1 MDTASMFMNATKVYM
16 IKSFLT
22 SLANTTMF
30 TTYALYYIVTLGFNP
45 FELLVIGTVLELSV
59 LVLEGITGVVADTYS
74 RRRSVILG
82 MFFLGIGF
90 AMQGIVPA
98 LDTWIPMISV
108 FGLVLF
114 SQVVSG
120 LGYTFISGADTAW
133 IVDEVGE
140 EKIGTIFMKA
150 KRYSLFGNLLG
161 IVLSV
166 ALATLAPNLPYL
178 IGGLMYLGL
187 GVFLFLFM
195 KETGFIPREREQGA
209 SHVKEMI
216 QTWTSGAKVIRS
228 QPILMLILFVTLFT
242 GAASEGY
249 DRLWEAHLIAEIG
262 FPEFAAISMPVWF
275 GIIAALASL
284 LGLIVVGVVEKRL
297 DVNNER
303 VVLVGMFTLTGLKIA
318 AMIAFAFSP
327 SFSWALVALLLIG
340 VIQSLSS
347 PLYDTW
353 LNVNI
358 ESNVRATVLSMMGQS
373 NALGQTAG
381 GPAVGWIGTRFS
393 IRASLVAAAILLA
406 PILIVFGRALR
417 RR

>member
-1 MDTASMFMNATKVYM
+1 MFMNATKVYTT
-16 IKSFLT
+16 KSFFT

-45 FELLVIGTVLELSV
+45 FELLLIGTVLELSV
-59 LVLEGITGVVADTYS
+59 LVFEGITGVVADTYS
-74 RRRSVILG
+74 RRRSVIIG
-82 MFFLGIGF
+82 MFLLGIGF

-98 LDTWIPMISV
+98 LDAWVPLISV

-114 SQVVSG
+114 SQVISG

-150 KRYSLFGNLLG
+150 KRYSLIGNLLG
-161 IVLSV
+161 IALSV
-166 ALATLAPNLPYL
+166 VLATLAPNLPYL

-187 GVFLFLFM
+187 GVFLIFFM
-195 KETGFIPREREQGA
+195 KETGFVPREREQGA

-216 QTWTSGAKVIRS
+216 QTWTSGVKVIRS
-228 QPILMLILFVTLFT
+228 QPILMLILFMTLFT

-262 FPEFAAISMPVWF
+262 FPELAAISMPMWF

-318 AMIAFAFSP
+318 AMIGFAFSP

-353 LNVNI
+353 LNLNI
-358 ESNVRATVLSMMGQS
+358 ESSVRATVLSMMGQS

>member
-1 MDTASMFMNATKVYM
+1 MFMNATKVYT

-45 FELLVIGTVLELSV
+45 FELLLIGTVLELSV
-59 LVLEGITGVVADTYS
+59 LVFEGITGVVADTYS
-74 RRRSVILG
+74 RRRSVIIG
-82 MFFLGIGF
+82 MFLLGIGF
-90 AMQGIVPA
+90 AMQGIVHV
-98 LDTWIPMISV
+98 LDVWVPLISV

-114 SQVVSG
+114 SQVISG

-140 EKIGTIFMKA
+140 EKIGSIFMKA
-150 KRYSLFGNLLG
+150 KRYSLLGNLLG
-161 IVLSV
+161 IALSV
-166 ALATLAPNLPYL
+166 ALATIAPYLPYL

-187 GVFLFLFM
+187 GVFLILFM
-195 KETGFIPREREQGA
+195 KETGFIRRERTEGA
-209 SHVKEMI
+209 SHLKEMI
-216 QTWTSGAKVIRS
+216 QTWTAGAQVIRS

-262 FPEFAAISMPVWF
+262 FPELAAISMPMWF

-303 VVLVGMFTLTGLKIA
+303 VVIVGMFTLTGLKIA
-318 AMIAFAFSP
+318 AMIAFALSP
-327 SFSWALVALLLIG
+327 NFSWALVALLLIG

-353 LNVNI
+353 LNLNI
-358 ESNVRATVLSMMGQS
+358 ESSVRATVLSMMGQS

-393 IRASLVAAAILLA
+393 IRASLVAAAVLLA

>member
-1 MDTASMFMNATKVYM
+1 MFMNATKVYM

>member
-1 MDTASMFMNATKVYM
+1 MYMNATKLYT

-45 FELLVIGTVLELSV
+45 FELLLIGTVLELSV
-59 LVLEGITGVVADTYS
+59 LLFEGVTGVVADTYG

-82 MFFLGIGF
+82 MFLLGLGF
-90 AMQGIVPA
+90 VLQGVLPMLDVWVP
-98 LDTWIPMISV
+98 LFSV
-108 FGLVLF
+108 FALVLL
-114 SQVVSG
+114 SQVING
-120 LGYTFISGADTAW
+120 IGYTFVSGADTAW

-150 KRYSLFGNLLG
+150 KRYSLLGNLLG
-161 IVLSV
+161 IALSV
-166 ALATLAPNLPYL
+166 ALSMLAPNLPYL

-187 GVFLFLFM
+187 VVFLILFM
-195 KETGFIPREREQGA
+195 KETGFSPRERTPGD
-209 SHVKEMI
+209 SHLKEMMN
-216 QTWTSGAKVIRS
+216 TWVSGAKVIRS
-228 QPILMLILFVTLFT
+228 QPILMLILVVTLFT

-249 DRLWEAHLIAEIG
+249 DRLWEAHLISEIG
-262 FPEFAAISMPVWF
+262 FPQLAGISMPMWF
-275 GIIAALASL
+275 GIIAAMASL
-284 LGLIVVGVVEKRL
+284 LGLIVVGMTERRL

-318 AMIAFAFSP
+318 AVIAFAMAP
-327 SFSWALVALLLIG
+327 SFSWALIALLLIG
-340 VIQSLSS
+340 VIQSVSS

-353 LNVNI
+353 INLNI
-358 ESNVRATVLSMMGQS
+358 ESSVRATVLSMMGQS

-393 IRASLVAAAILLA
+393 IRASLIAAAILLA
-406 PILIVFGRALR
+406 PLLIVFGRALKR
-417 RR
+417 R

>member
-1 MDTASMFMNATKVYM
+1 MFMNATKVYM

-45 FELLVIGTVLELSV
+45 FELLLIGTVLELSV
-59 LVLEGITGVVADTYS
+59 LVFEGITGVVADTYS
-74 RRRSVILG
+74 RRRSVIIG
-82 MFFLGIGF
+82 MFLLGIGF

-98 LDTWIPMISV
+98 LDAWVPLISV

-114 SQVVSG
+114 SQVISG

-161 IVLSV
+161 IALSV
-166 ALATLAPNLPYL
+166 ALATLAPHLPYL

-195 KETGFIPREREQGA
+195 KETGFVPREREQGA

-262 FPEFAAISMPVWF
+262 FPELAAISMPMWF

-284 LGLIVVGVVEKRL
+284 LGLIVVGIVEKRL

-353 LNVNI
+353 LNLNI
-358 ESNVRATVLSMMGQS
+358 ESSVRATVLSMMGQS

-393 IRASLVAAAILLA
+393 VRASLVAAAILLA

>member
-1 MDTASMFMNATKVYM
+1 MFMNATKVYM

-59 LVLEGITGVVADTYS
+59 LVFEGVTGVVADTYS
-74 RRRSVILG
+74 RRRSVIIG

-98 LDTWIPMISV
+98 LDAWVPMISV

-161 IVLSV
+161 IALSV

-187 GVFLFLFM
+187 GVFLILFM

-262 FPEFAAISMPVWF
+262 FPELAAISMPMWF

-303 VVLVGMFTLTGLKIA
+303 VVLVGMFTLTGLKIV

-327 SFSWALVALLLIG
+327 SFTWALVALLLIG
-340 VIQSLSS
+340 VIQSLSN

-353 LNVNI
+353 LNLNI
-358 ESNVRATVLSMMGQS
+358 ESSVRATVLSMMGQS

-381 GPAVGWIGTRFS
+381 GPAVGWIGTRIS

>member
-1 MDTASMFMNATKVYM
+1 MFMNATKVYM

-45 FELLVIGTVLELSV
+45 FELLLIGTVLELSV
-59 LVLEGITGVVADTYS
+59 LVFEGITGVVADTYS
-74 RRRSVILG
+74 RRRSVIIG
-82 MFFLGIGF
+82 MFLLGIGF

-98 LDTWIPMISV
+98 LDAWVPVFSV

-114 SQVVSG
+114 SQVISG

-161 IVLSV
+161 IALSV
-166 ALATLAPNLPYL
+166 ALATLAPHLPYL

-195 KETGFIPREREQGA
+195 KETGFVPREREQGA

-262 FPEFAAISMPVWF
+262 FPELAAISMPMWF

-284 LGLIVVGVVEKRL
+284 LGLIVVGIVEKRL

-353 LNVNI
+353 LNLNI
-358 ESNVRATVLSMMGQS
+358 ESSVRATVLSMMGQS

>member
-1 MDTASMFMNATKVYM
+1 MFMNATKVYM

-45 FELLVIGTVLELSV
+45 FELLLIGTVLELSV
-59 LVLEGITGVVADTYS
+59 LVFEGITGVVADTYS
-74 RRRSVILG
+74 RRRSVIIG

-98 LDTWIPMISV
+98 LDAWIPLISV

-114 SQVVSG
+114 SQVISG

-150 KRYSLFGNLLG
+150 KSYSLFGNLLG
-161 IVLSV
+161 IALSV

-195 KETGFIPREREQGA
+195 KETGFVPREREQGA

-262 FPEFAAISMPVWF
+262 FPELAAISMPMWF
-275 GIIAALASL
+275 GIIAATASL
-284 LGLIVVGVVEKRL
+284 LGLIVVGVVEKKL

-327 SFSWALVALLLIG
+327 NFSWALVALLLIG

-353 LNVNI
+353 LNLNI
-358 ESNVRATVLSMMGQS
+358 ESSVRATVLSMMGQS
-373 NALGQTAG
+373 NAFGQTAG

-406 PILIVFGRALR
+406 PILVVFGRALR

>member
-1 MDTASMFMNATKVYM
+1 MFMNATKVYM

-45 FELLVIGTVLELSV
+45 FELLLIGTVLELSV
-59 LVLEGITGVVADTYS
+59 LVFEGITGVVADTYS
-74 RRRSVILG
+74 RRRSVIIG
-82 MFFLGIGF
+82 MFLLGIGF

-98 LDTWIPMISV
+98 IDAWVPLVSI

-114 SQVVSG
+114 SQVISG

-161 IVLSV
+161 IALSV
-166 ALATLAPNLPYL
+166 ALATLAPHLPYL

-195 KETGFIPREREQGA
+195 KETGFVPREREQGA

-262 FPEFAAISMPVWF
+262 FPDLAAISMPMWF

-327 SFSWALVALLLIG
+327 SFSSALVALLLIG

-353 LNVNI
+353 LNLNI
-358 ESNVRATVLSMMGQS
+358 ESSVRATVLSMMGQS

>member
-1 MDTASMFMNATKVYM
+1 MFMNATKVYM

-45 FELLVIGTVLELSV
+45 FELLLIGTVLELSV
-59 LVLEGITGVVADTYS
+59 LVFEGITGVVADTYS
-74 RRRSVILG
+74 RRRSVIIG
-82 MFFLGIGF
+82 MFLLGIGF

-98 LDTWIPMISV
+98 LDAWVPLISV

-150 KRYSLFGNLLG
+150 KRYSLMGNLLG
-161 IVLSV
+161 IALSV
-166 ALATLAPNLPYL
+166 ALATLAPHLPYL

-187 GVFLFLFM
+187 GVFLILFM
-195 KETGFIPREREQGA
+195 KETGFVPRERERDA

-262 FPEFAAISMPVWF
+262 FPELAAISMPMWF
-275 GIIAALASL
+275 GIIAALAGL
-284 LGLIVVGVVEKRL
+284 LGLIVVGIVEKRL

-303 VVLVGMFTLTGLKIA
+303 IVLVGMFTLTGLKIA

-353 LNVNI
+353 LNLNI
-358 ESNVRATVLSMMGQS
+358 ESSVRATVLSMMGQS

-393 IRASLVAAAILLA
+393 VRASLVAAAILLA

>member
-1 MDTASMFMNATKVYM
+1 MFMNATKVYT

-45 FELLVIGTVLELSV
+45 FELLLIGTVLELSV
-59 LVLEGITGVVADTYS
+59 LVFEGITGVVADTYS
-74 RRRSVILG
+74 RRRSVIIG
-82 MFFLGIGF
+82 MFLLGIGF

-98 LDTWIPMISV
+98 LDAWVPLISV

-114 SQVVSG
+114 SQVISG

-150 KRYSLFGNLLG
+150 KRYSLMGNLLG

-166 ALATLAPNLPYL
+166 ALATLAPHLPYL

-187 GVFLFLFM
+187 GVFLILFM
-195 KETGFIPREREQGA
+195 KETGFVPRERGA
-209 SHVKEMI
+209 SHVQEMI
-216 QTWTSGAKVIRS
+216 QTWASGAKVIRS

-262 FPEFAAISMPVWF
+262 FPELAAISMPMWF

-284 LGLIVVGVVEKRL
+284 LGLIVVGIVEKRL

-303 VVLVGMFTLTGLKIA
+303 VVLVGMFMLTGLKIA

-353 LNVNI
+353 LNLNI
-358 ESNVRATVLSMMGQS
+358 ESSVRATVLSMMGQS

>member
-1 MDTASMFMNATKVYM
+1 MFMNATKVYT
-16 IKSFLT
+16 IKSFLI

-45 FELLVIGTVLELSV
+45 FELLLIGTVLELSV
-59 LVLEGITGVVADTYS
+59 LLFEGITGVVADTYG
-74 RRRSVILG
+74 RRRSVIWG
-82 MFFLGIGF
+82 MFLLGTGF
-90 AMQGIVPA
+90 ALQGVLPA
-98 LDTWIPMISV
+98 LEVWVPLISV
-108 FGLVLF
+108 FGLVLL
-114 SQVVSG
+114 SQVIGG

-161 IVLSV
+161 IALSV
-166 ALATLAPNLPYL
+166 ALASLAPNLPYL
-178 IGGLMYLGL
+178 IGGLVYLGL
-187 GVFLFLFM
+187 GVFLIVFM
-195 KETGFIPREREQGA
+195 KETGFTRRDRTSGA
-209 SHVKEMI
+209 SHVTEMI
-216 QTWTSGAKVIRS
+216 QTWTAGARVIRS

-262 FPEFAAISMPVWF
+262 FPELAAISMPMWF

-318 AMIAFAFSP
+318 AMVAFALSP
-327 SFSWALVALLLIG
+327 SFGWALFALLLIG

-353 LNVNI
+353 LNLNI
-358 ESNVRATVLSMMGQS
+358 ESSVRATVLSMMGQS

-406 PILIVFGRALR
+406 PILIVFGRALKR
-417 RR
+417 R

>member
-45 FELLVIGTVLELSV
+45 FELLLIGTVLELSV
-59 LVLEGITGVVADTYS
+59 LVFEGITGVVADTYS
-74 RRRSVILG
+74 RRRSVIIG
-82 MFFLGIGF
+82 MFLLGIGF

-98 LDTWIPMISV
+98 LDAWVPVFSV

-114 SQVVSG
+114 SQVISG

-161 IVLSV
+161 IALSV
-166 ALATLAPNLPYL
+166 ALATLAPHLPYL

-195 KETGFIPREREQGA
+195 KETGFVPREREQGA

-262 FPEFAAISMPVWF
+262 FPELAAISMPMWF

-284 LGLIVVGVVEKRL
+284 LGLIVVGIVEKRL

-353 LNVNI
+353 LNLNI
-358 ESNVRATVLSMMGQS
+358 ESSVRATVLSMMGQS

-393 IRASLVAAAILLA
+393 VRASLVAAAILLA

>member
-1 MDTASMFMNATKVYM
+1 MDTASMFMNATKVYT

-45 FELLVIGTVLELSV
+45 FELLLIGTVLELSV
-59 LVLEGITGVVADTYS
+59 LVFEGITGVVADTYS
-74 RRRSVILG
+74 RRRSVIIG
-82 MFFLGIGF
+82 MFLLGIGF
-90 AMQGIVPA
+90 AMQGIVHV
-98 LDTWIPMISV
+98 LDVWVPLISV

-114 SQVVSG
+114 SQVISG

-140 EKIGTIFMKA
+140 EKIGSIFMKA
-150 KRYSLFGNLLG
+150 KRYSLLGNLLG
-161 IVLSV
+161 IALSV
-166 ALATLAPNLPYL
+166 ALATIAPYLPYL

-187 GVFLFLFM
+187 GVFLILFM
-195 KETGFIPREREQGA
+195 KETGFIRRERTEGA
-209 SHVKEMI
+209 SHLKEMI
-216 QTWTSGAKVIRS
+216 QTWTAGAQVIRS

-262 FPEFAAISMPVWF
+262 FPELAAISMPMWF

-303 VVLVGMFTLTGLKIA
+303 VVIVGMFTLTGLKIA
-318 AMIAFAFSP
+318 AMIAFALSP
-327 SFSWALVALLLIG
+327 NFSWALVALLLIG

-353 LNVNI
+353 LNLNI
-358 ESNVRATVLSMMGQS
+358 ESSVRATVLSMMGQS

-393 IRASLVAAAILLA
+393 IRASLVAAAVLLA

>member
-1 MDTASMFMNATKVYM
+1 MFMNATKVYM

-45 FELLVIGTVLELSV
+45 FELLLIGTVLELSV
-59 LVLEGITGVVADTYS
+59 LVFEGITGVVADTYS
-74 RRRSVILG
+74 RRRSVIIG
-82 MFFLGIGF
+82 MFLLGIGF

-98 LDTWIPMISV
+98 IDAWVPLVSV

-114 SQVVSG
+114 SQVISG

-161 IVLSV
+161 IALSV
-166 ALATLAPNLPYL
+166 ALATLAPHLPYL

-195 KETGFIPREREQGA
+195 KETGFVPREREQGA

-216 QTWTSGAKVIRS
+216 RTWTSGAKVIRS

-249 DRLWEAHLIAEIG
+249 DRLWEAHLIGEIG
-262 FPEFAAISMPVWF
+262 FPELATISLPMWF

-327 SFSWALVALLLIG
+327 SFSSALVALLLIG

-353 LNVNI
+353 LNLNI
-358 ESNVRATVLSMMGQS
+358 ESSVRATVLSMMGQS

>member
-1 MDTASMFMNATKVYM
+1 MSMNATKVYT

-45 FELLVIGTVLELSV
+45 FELLLIGTVLELSV
-59 LVLEGITGVVADTYS
+59 LVFEGITGVVADTYS
-74 RRRSVILG
+74 RRRSVIIG
-82 MFFLGIGF
+82 MFLLGIGF
-90 AMQGIVPA
+90 AMQGIVPT
-98 LDTWIPMISV
+98 LDAWVPFISV
-108 FGLVLF
+108 FGLMLF

-161 IVLSV
+161 IALSV

-187 GVFLFLFM
+187 GVFLILFM

-262 FPEFAAISMPVWF
+262 FPELAAISMPMWF

-297 DVNNER
+297 DVNKER

-353 LNVNI
+353 LNLNI
-358 ESNVRATVLSMMGQS
+358 ESSVRATVLSMMGQS

>member
-1 MDTASMFMNATKVYM
+1 MFMNATKVYM

-45 FELLVIGTVLELSV
+45 FELLLIGTVLELSV
-59 LVLEGITGVVADTYS
+59 LVFEGITGVVADTYS
-74 RRRSVILG
+74 RRRSVIIG
-82 MFFLGIGF
+82 MFLLGIGF

-98 LDTWIPMISV
+98 LDAWVPVFSV

-114 SQVVSG
+114 SQVISG

-161 IVLSV
+161 IALSV
-166 ALATLAPNLPYL
+166 ALATLAPHLPYL

-195 KETGFIPREREQGA
+195 KETGFVPREREQGA

-262 FPEFAAISMPVWF
+262 FPELAAISMPMWF

-284 LGLIVVGVVEKRL
+284 LGLIVVGIVEKRL

-353 LNVNI
+353 LNLNI
-358 ESNVRATVLSMMGQS
+358 ESSVRATVLSMMGQS

-393 IRASLVAAAILLA
+393 VRASLVAAAILLA

>member
-1 MDTASMFMNATKVYM
+1 
-16 IKSFLT
+16 
-22 SLANTTMF
+22 
-30 TTYALYYIVTLGFNP
+30 
-45 FELLVIGTVLELSV
+45 
-59 LVLEGITGVVADTYS
+59 
-74 RRRSVILG
+74 
-82 MFFLGIGF
+82 
-90 AMQGIVPA
+90 
-98 LDTWIPMISV
+98 
-108 FGLVLF
+108 
-114 SQVVSG
+114 
-120 LGYTFISGADTAW
+120 
-133 IVDEVGE
+133 
-140 EKIGTIFMKA
+140 
-150 KRYSLFGNLLG
+150 
-161 IVLSV
+161 
-166 ALATLAPNLPYL
+166 
-178 IGGLMYLGL
+178 MYLGL
-187 GVFLFLFM
+187 GVFLIVFM
-195 KETGFIPREREQGA
+195 KETGFTRRDRTPGA
-209 SHVKEMI
+209 SHVTEMI
-216 QTWTSGAKVIRS
+216 QTWTAGARVIRS

-262 FPEFAAISMPVWF
+262 FPELAAISMPMWF

-318 AMIAFAFSP
+318 AMVAFALSP
-327 SFSWALVALLLIG
+327 SFGWALFALLLIG

-353 LNVNI
+353 LNLNI
-358 ESNVRATVLSMMGQS
+358 ESSVRATVLSMMGQS

>member
-1 MDTASMFMNATKVYM
+1 MDTASMFMNATKVYT

-45 FELLVIGTVLELSV
+45 FELLLIGTVLELSV
-59 LVLEGITGVVADTYS
+59 LVFEGITGVVADTYS
-74 RRRSVILG
+74 RRRSVIIG
-82 MFFLGIGF
+82 MFLLGIGF
-90 AMQGIVPA
+90 AMQGVVPA
-98 LDTWIPMISV
+98 LDAWVPLISV

-114 SQVVSG
+114 SQVISG

-161 IVLSV
+161 IALSV
-166 ALATLAPNLPYL
+166 ALATLAPYLPFL

-187 GVFLFLFM
+187 GVFLILFM
-195 KETGFIPREREQGA
+195 KETGFVPREREQGA

-262 FPEFAAISMPVWF
+262 FPELTAISMPMWF

-353 LNVNI
+353 LNLNI
-358 ESNVRATVLSMMGQS
+358 ESSVRATVLSMMGQS